1 VDGVTPTPSPRWPW
15 ALGLSAIL
23 GALFWFFARPDTIG
37 VLGHG
42 GAWLP
47 VSGPRLGGIGA
58 LLLGF
63 ALLGLVP
70 ALAAKPMLGHGPGD
84 LGLGVGDWRRGLPL
98 LAVGITAALAIGY
111 RSATSPDLAA
121 VYPLGAVSLAPTAFA
136 AHMTAYLVYYAGFE
150 FHYRG
155 FLLLGLREHL
165 GAGAANLLQAGL
177 ATLVHLGK
185 PHVELAAVIP
195 ASLLFGWVAL
205 RTRSI
210 WYAVAIHWVVGVALD
225 YFLLA
230 R

>member
-1 VDGVTPTPSPRWPW
+1 VGFVTAPPTPRWPW
-15 ALGLSAIL
+15 ALGLSAVL
-23 GALFWFFARPDTIG
+23 GALFWMFARPDTIG

-42 GAWLP
+42 GAWLA
-47 VSGPRLGGIGA
+47 VSGPRLSGTGAFLLGA
-58 LLLGF
+58 LLLGV
-63 ALLGLVP
+63 VP
-70 ALAAKPMLGHGPGD
+70 ALFTRPLLGRGPAT
-84 LGLGVGDWRRGLPL
+84 LGLGAGDWRRGLPL
-98 LAVGITAALAIGY
+98 LALGIVVGGLIGW
-111 RSATSPDLAA
+111 RSAASPDLAA
-121 VYPLGAVSLAPTAFA
+121 VYPMGGTTLAPAAFA
-136 AHMTAYLVYYAGFE
+136 VHAVAYLVYYAGFE

-155 FLLLGLREHL
+155 FLLLGLKEHL
-165 GAGAANLLQAGL
+165 GAAPANLLQAGL

-210 WYAVAIHWVVGVALD
+210 WYAVAIHWVVGVTLD